1 MCYDTQL
8 DYSDLLANMDSAGDD
23 PPTELANELVRRVRV
38 RMKEVMA
45 NIRGTAAPDT
55 FYDYRIEK
63 EVPEVPRRSA
73 TRMNIDR
80 RAEEAE
86 VRVGESVESADS
98 ASSHAR

>member
-1 MCYDTQL
+1 
-8 DYSDLLANMDSAGDD
+8 MDSWGDD

-63 EVPEVPRRSA
+63 EVPEVPPFSDPHE
-73 TRMNIDR
+73 IDR